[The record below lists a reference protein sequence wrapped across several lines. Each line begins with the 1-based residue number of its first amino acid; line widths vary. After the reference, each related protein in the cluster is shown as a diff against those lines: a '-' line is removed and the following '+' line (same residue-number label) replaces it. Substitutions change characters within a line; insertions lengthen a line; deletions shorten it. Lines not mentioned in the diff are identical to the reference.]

1 MIPRLV
7 EIIVLPRLCLQ
18 DFQALRPFEVCANYF
33 AVGKCFL
40 KFELSPV
47 SSFNC
52 LCKALFGEN
61 QSCQWEQ

>member
-7 EIIVLPRLCLQ
+7 EISLLPRLCLQ

-47 SSFNC
+47 SSFSSYVEH
-52 LCKALFGEN
+52 LK
-61 QSCQWEQ
+61 